1 MADRDKVSGRLL
13 TIGKLAEQTGVG
25 VETIRYYERAG
36 VLPSPPRSAGGYRQ
50 YDSVYLKRLK
60 FVKRSRELG
69 FSLSEVRALLK
80 LVDGGHT
87 CAEVREL
94 TLSHVEDIR
103 AKILDLQ
110 HMERT
115 LQATA
120 DRCTGGDAPECPIV
134 EALSG

>member
-60 FVKRSRELG
+60 FVNRRRELG